1 MWFIVIAVAAAI
13 MFVMFLAVVSR
24 YKRCSSDQILVVF
37 GKVGKSGSSRCIHGG
52 AAFVWPIIQDY
63 RFLSLRPFQIDVPLQ
78 KALSRQNIRVSVPA
92 NFTVGI
98 STNPTVVTAAAERL
112 LGMNARELETVVRE
126 IIFGQLRLVVATM
139 NIEEIN
145 NDRDKFLDNIAKNV
159 EAELEKI
166 GLKLINV
173 NVTDIQDESGYIESL
188 GKRAAAEAI
197 NKAKVDVAAMTR
209 DGEIGAAEALKSQRV
224 QVADANAQ
232 ATKGEN
238 TAKIVVAN
246 SNAELREKSAEAERL
261 AVAAENVQKAKALQE
276 SYEAQQKAEGV
287 RAARE
292 KATQEA
298 DIVVKAEIGKRT
310 IEIAAEAEAEKR
322 RREAKGDADA
332 IFLRMDAQARGIKE
346 ILAKQAE
353 GLTEVV
359 RAAGGDP
366 QKAAMLLIV
375 DKLPEIIRTQVEAIK
390 GIKIDKVV
398 VWDGMAGD
406 KPTTANFLSGM
417 LGSVPPLQDLFRT
430 AGMNLPEFLGTPV
443 PPTPAPQIQ
452 APHAAPETKGK

>member
-13 MFVMFLAVVSR
+13 LFVMFLAVVSR

-37 GKVGKSGSSRCIHGG
+37 GKIGKGGSSKCIHGG

-63 RFLSLRPFQIDVPLQ
+63 CFLSLRPFQIDVPLQ
-78 KALSRQNIRVSVPA
+78 KALSRQNIRVSVPS

-98 STNPTVVTAAAERL
+98 STNPAVVTAAAERL
-112 LGMNARELETVVRE
+112 LGMNSNELETVVRE

-145 NDRDKFLDNIAKNV
+145 SDRDKFLENIAKNV
-159 EAELEKI
+159 ETEIEKI

-197 NKAKVDVAAMTR
+197 NKAKVDVAGMTR
-209 DGEIGAAEALKSQRV
+209 DGEIGQADAQREQRV
-224 QVADANAQ
+224 QVADATAQ
-232 ATKGEN
+232 AIKGEN

-261 AVAAENVQKAKALQE
+261 AVAAENVQKAKALEE
-276 SYEAQQKAEGV
+276 SYSAQKQAELV
-287 RAARE
+287 RADRE
-292 KATQEA
+292 RATQEA
-298 DIVVKAEIGKRT
+298 DVVVKAEIGKRT

-322 RREAKGDADA
+322 RREAKGEADA

-359 RAAGGDP
+359 KAAGGDP

-375 DKLPEIIRTQVEAIK
+375 DKLPEMIKTQVEAIK

-398 VWDGMAGD
+398 VWDGMTGN

-417 LGSVPPLQDLFRT
+417 LGSVPPLQDLFKT
-430 AGMNLPEFLGTPV
+430 AGMNLPDFLGTPV
-443 PPTPAPQIQ
+443 GAPKSGPV
-452 APHAAPETKGK
+452 APVPEVKK